1 MTTVEAIAQRMRENY
16 KDKPISLM
24 AYTLGLIN
32 GIIVDSEEGKESE
45 TIEMI
50 KEIYDAYHIVT
61 SEFPSESDKILN

>member
-24 AYTLGLIN
+24 AYTLGLID
-32 GIIVDSEEGKESE
+32 GVVTDSKQGKEAE
-45 TIEMI
+45 TIETI

-61 SEFPSESDKILN
+61 AEFPSKSDKILN